1 MPKFVAPQLARIVE
15 VPPASDAW
23 VHEIKFDGYRM
34 QLRVK
39 DANAALLTRKELDW
53 SHRFPEIVEETH
65 ALPDCILD
73 GEVVA
78 LDSSGVSNF
87 AQLQAA
93 LSDKKTAGLV
103 YFVFDLM
110 YLDGE
115 DWREQPLTDRKAALE
130 ALLRK
135 HLRRSQRIH
144 YVEHFRTPGTDML
157 EAACKM
163 GLEGIISK
171 RADAPYRSGRGD
183 DWSKSKCRG
192 GQEVVIG
199 GWWGD
204 ANTLRSLLVGAFQN
218 GEFVYMGRVGTGYNQ
233 RSAGELLRKLKLIEV
248 PKPAF
253 AKSKPVPRARGIHW
267 VEPKVV
273 AEIEFSNITTDG
285 ILRQASYKGI
295 REDKSARNVTI
306 EPQPAAEEPKQMPKA
321 KAKTIAQ
328 PKSASVVGKRD
339 TVIAGITITNSQK
352 VLWPATAST
361 PAITK
366 LDLARYYEAAAQR
379 ILPHIAGRPLS
390 MVRAPDGIEGEHF
403 FQRHPM
409 AGLDKYITAMHVP
422 GRKETYVSVD
432 TPEGM
437 VAMAQVAVLEFHPW
451 GSKPGE
457 PDTPQRLIFDLD
469 PAPDVDFDTV
479 IDAAKDMR
487 KRLESLG
494 MTAFVKTT
502 GGKGIHAATAI
513 RGTPKNPVAWADA
526 KNFSRDVCLAMERD
540 EPDRYVTNMS
550 KKVRGGKIFLDFL
563 RNDRMAT
570 AVGAWSPRARPGA
583 HISMPLPWSKLRK
596 GLDPAAFNLANAKAV
611 LKSADPWKDL
621 DKTATLLE
629 TARKKLGR

>member
-53 SHRFPEIVEETH
+53 SHRFPEIVEEAR

-93 LSDKKTAGLV
+93 LSNGKTGGLV

-110 YLDGE
+110 YLDGA
-115 DWREQPLTDRKAALE
+115 DWRELPLTDRKAALE
-130 ALLRK
+130 AFLDK

-144 YVEHFRTPGTDML
+144 YVEHFRTPGADML

-204 ANTLRSLLVGAFQN
+204 ANKLRSLLVGTFQN

-233 RSAGELLRKLKLIEV
+233 RSAGDLLRKLKPIEV

-253 AKSKPVPRARGIHW
+253 SKSKQVPRARGIHW

-285 ILRQASYKGI
+285 ILRQASYKGM
-295 REDKSARNVTI
+295 REDKPARSVVR
-306 EPQPAAEEPKQMPKA
+306 EPQPAAEDAKQMA
-321 KAKTIAQ
+321 KAK
-328 PKSASVVGKRD
+328 PKPKAPAVVGNRD
-339 TVIAGITITNSQK
+339 AVIAGITITNAAK
-352 VLWPATAST
+352 ELWPATKDT
-361 PAITK
+361 RAITK
-366 LDLARYYEAAAQR
+366 LDLARYYEAAAPR

-390 MVRAPDGIEGEHF
+390 MVRAPDGIDGEHF

-409 AGLDKYITAMHVP
+409 AGLEKYITTMHVS
-422 GRKETYVSVD
+422 GRKETYVSVG
-432 TPEGM
+432 TLEGM
-437 VAMAQVAVLEFHPW
+437 VALAQVAVLEFHPW
-451 GSKPGE
+451 GSKPGD
-457 PDTPQRLIFDLD
+457 PDTPARLIFDLD

-479 IDAAKDMR
+479 IEAAKAMR
-487 KRLESLG
+487 KRLEHLG

-502 GGKGIHAATAI
+502 GGKGIHVATAI
-513 RGTPKNPVAWADA
+513 RGTPKNPINWSDA
-526 KNFSRDVCLAMERD
+526 KNFSRDVCVAIEKD
-540 EPDRYVTNMS
+540 EPDRYVTTMS
-550 KKVRGGKIFLDFL
+550 KKARAGKIFLDFF

-583 HISMPLPWSKLRK
+583 NISMPLPWSKLRK
-596 GLDPAAFNLANAKAV
+596 GLDPAAFNLANARAV
-611 LKSADPWKDL
+611 LKAADPWKDL
-621 DKTATLLE
+621 EESATLLE
-629 TARKKLGR
+629 TARKKLGT

>member
-1 MPKFVAPQLARIVE
+1 MPKFVAPQLARVIDA
-15 VPPASDAW
+15 PPTSAAW
-23 VHEIKFDGYRM
+23 VHEIKLDGYRM
-34 QLRVK
+34 QLRVQNGR
-39 DANAALLTRKELDW
+39 AVLLTRKELDW
-53 SHRFPEIVEETH
+53 SHRFPEIVQEAG

-73 GEVVA
+73 GEVCA
-78 LDSSGVSNF
+78 LDSSGISNF

-93 LSDKKTAGLV
+93 LSDQKTGDLV

-110 YLDGE
+110 YLEREG
-115 DWREQPLTDRKAALE
+115 WREQPLTERKAALE
-130 ALLRK
+130 AVLSK
-135 HLRRSQRIH
+135 HLRRSTRIH
-144 YVEHFRTPGTDML
+144 YVEHFQTPGTDML

-171 RADAPYRSGRGD
+171 RADAPYKSGRGD
-183 DWSKSKCRG
+183 DWTKSKCRG

-204 ANTLRSLLVGAFQN
+204 SNKLRSLLVGAFQN

-233 RSAGELLRKLKLIEV
+233 RSAGELLRKLKPIER
-248 PKPAF
+248 PQPAF
-253 AKSKPVPRARGIHW
+253 AKSKQVPRARGIHW

-285 ILRQASYKGI
+285 ILRQASYKGM
-295 REDKSARNVTI
+295 REDKSARNVVP
-306 EPQPAAEEPKQMPKA
+306 EPQPAAEHPKQMTRA

-328 PKSASVVGKRD
+328 PKTASVVGKRD
-339 TVIAGITITNSQK
+339 AVVAGITITNSQK
-352 VLWPATAST
+352 VLWPATEAT

-366 LDLARYYEAAAQR
+366 LDLARYYEAAAPR
-379 ILPHIAGRPLS
+379 ILTHIAGRPLS

-403 FQRHPM
+403 FQRHVF
-409 AGLDKYITAMHVP
+409 AGAEKYLNPVHLA
-422 GRKETYVSVD
+422 GRKEVYVSID
-432 TPEGM
+432 TKEGV
-437 VAMAQVAVLEFHPW
+437 VALAQAAVLEFHPW

-479 IDAAKDMR
+479 IEAAKDLR
-487 KRLESLG
+487 KRLEDLG

-502 GGKGIHAATAI
+502 GGKGIHVATAI
-513 RGTPKNPVAWADA
+513 RGTPKTPLSWPDA

-583 HISMPLPWSKLRK
+583 HISMPLPWAKLRK
-596 GLDPAAFNLANAKAV
+596 GPDPAAFNVANAKAV
-611 LKSADPWKDL
+611 LKSTDPWKDL
-621 DKTATLLE
+621 DTTGIALEAARRKT
-629 TARKKLGR
+629 